1 MKDNKTRK
9 RTSIL
14 YYNYIIIIYVTS
26 FIYVQ
31 MMINVVV
38 YIYEKY
44 LMCLTVE
51 NYEIPKS
58 SFFFYK
64 K

>member
-51 NYEIPKS
+51 NYEIKKQL
-58 SFFFYK
+58 FFFYK